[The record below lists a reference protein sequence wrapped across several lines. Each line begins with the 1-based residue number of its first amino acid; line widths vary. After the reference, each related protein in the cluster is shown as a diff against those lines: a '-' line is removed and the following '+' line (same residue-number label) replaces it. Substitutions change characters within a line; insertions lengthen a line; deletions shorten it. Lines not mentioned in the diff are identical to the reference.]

1 MCSVR
6 CVYMC
11 VMVLS
16 SCQLSHCVFC
26 TLCIYMCDGVEQLS
40 AEPLCVLYVVYMC
53 DGVEQLS
60 AEPLWTVDTQKNQQ
74 TITNV
79 VAKRAV
85 GMYLGGR

>member
-1 MCSVR
+1 
-6 CVYMC
+6 
-11 VMVLS
+11 
-16 SCQLSHCVFC
+16 
-26 TLCIYMCDGVEQLS
+26 
-40 AEPLCVLYVVYMC
+40 MC